1 MYKFGVYEG
10 GSVARGNEPR
20 RYETM
25 IVFRAD
31 LQEAGT
37 KEQVERARKLLEG
50 NGAVIAGMHE
60 WGLRELAYEIE
71 KERRGYYVL
80 AEYTGTAA
88 AVAELERNLKLS
100 DAVLRFVSVRQEKDT
115 PLSAG
120 VPRDERVESAA
131 PDVED
136 EDEEGL
142 GAATDVGD
150 IE

>member
-1 MYKFGVYEG
+1 M
-10 GSVARGNEPR
+10 ARGNETR
-20 RYETM
+20 RYESM

-37 KEQVERARKLLEG
+37 KEQIERVRKLLEG
-50 NGAVIAGMHE
+50 NGGVVSGIHE

-88 AVAELERNLKLS
+88 TVAELERNLKLS
-100 DAVLRFVSVRQEKDT
+100 DTVLRFVSVRQEKDT
-115 PLSAG
+115 PPASA
-120 VPRDERVESAA
+120 VPRDDSG
-131 PDVED
+131 DVGAGEVDD

-142 GAATDVGD
+142 GTAAEAGD
-150 IE
+150 TE

>member
-1 MYKFGVYEG
+1 M
-10 GSVARGNEPR
+10 
-20 RYETM
+20 
-25 IVFRAD
+25 VFRAD

-37 KEQVERARKLLEG
+37 KDQVERARKLLEG

-60 WGLRELAYEIE
+60 WGVRELAYEIE

-100 DAVLRFVSVRQEKDT
+100 DAVLRFVSVRQEKDA
-115 PLSAG
+115 PLAAE
-120 VPRDERVESAA
+120 VPRDDRVESGPAE
-131 PDVED
+131 VED

>member
-1 MYKFGVYEG
+1 MYKLTVYEG
-10 GSVARGNEPR
+10 GSVARDHEPR

-25 IVFRAD
+25 MVFRAD

-37 KEQVERARKLLEG
+37 KEQIERARKLLET
-50 NGAVIAGMHE
+50 NGAVVAGMHE
-60 WGLRELAYEIE
+60 WGLRDLAYEIE

-80 AEYTGTAA
+80 AEYTGTAV

-115 PLSAG
+115 PLAAS
-120 VPRDERVESAA
+120 VPRDDRAESSAA
-131 PDVED
+131 ETED

-142 GAATDVGD
+142 GAAADVGD